1 MAHRPLTLV
10 YRQKF
15 VIDSL
20 NESAQIKR
28 RIADQCVPQVIKA
41 IDLIIDAFNK
51 KKKILLC
58 GNGGS
63 AADAQHLATEFVI
76 RLSPKIQRPGLPAI
90 ALTTDSSTLT
100 AGANDLGFENVFA
113 RSVEALGEAGDV
125 LIGLSTSGNSESVNR
140 AFQKAK
146 EKKMTTIGLL
156 GNDGGRSKDLV
167 DLAII
172 VPSCDTQR
180 IQEGHITIG
189 HIIFQEVEQEMFGQ
203 VVPEAPPAS
212 RA

>member
-140 AFQKAK
+140 ALQKAK

-172 VPSCDTQR
+172 VPSSDTQR

>member
-1 MAHRPLTLV
+1 MAHHPPTLAV
-10 YRQKF
+10 RQKF

-20 NESAQIKR
+20 NESAQIKQ

-41 IDLIIDAFNK
+41 IDLIMEAFSNK
-51 KKKILLC
+51 NKVLLC

-76 RLSPKIQRPGLPAI
+76 RLNPRIQRPALPAI

-100 AGANDLGFENVFA
+100 AGSNDLGFENVFA

-146 EKKMTTIGLL
+146 EKKMITIALL

-172 VPSCDTQR
+172 VPSSDTQR

-189 HIIFQEVEQEMFGQ
+189 HIIFQQVEQEMFG
-203 VVPEAPPAS
+203 
-212 RA
+212 